1 MFSGRLKWPYP
12 PNRLS
17 HLLEEK
23 RARGAAVLD
32 LTESN
37 PTRAGLRYPAEAI
50 AAALHD
56 PSVSVYEPA
65 PRGLPEARAAI
76 ASSHARRSLLADP
89 DRIVLTAGSS
99 EAYSYLFKLLADPGD
114 VVLVPRPSYPLFDY
128 LAALEGLRVAGYPLH
143 YDERWSIDF
152 EALER
157 ACAGAGGPAPRAIVL
172 VNPNNPTGSGLR
184 ETERARLEEMA
195 ARAGAAIISDEVFL
209 DYLDPRSGAG
219 PGWRSGDRIV
229 SLLAAGAP
237 PPPGAARAGATPAGA
252 AAAGAASGRNGP
264 LKFVLGGLSKSCGL
278 PQMKL
283 GWIVVDGPDGLAG
296 EALER
301 LDLIGDTYLS
311 VGTPVQRAAARLL
324 EIGEPIRAAIQQR
337 LEENLAALRQAVGA
351 ASPCRVLRRDGGW
364 YAVMQVPA
372 VAPEEELILALLAE
386 DDVLVHPG
394 YFFDFPREAYLVLSL
409 LPDPGNFREA
419 LCRILARVERH

>member
-17 HLLEEK
+17 RILEEK

-37 PTRAGLRYPAEAI
+37 PTSAGLRYPAEAI

-56 PSVSVYEPA
+56 PAVSVYEPA

-76 ASSHARRSLLADP
+76 ASSHARRGLLADP

-143 YDERWSIDF
+143 YDDRWSIDF

-157 ACAGAGGPAPRAIVL
+157 ACAGAGDRAPRAIVL

-209 DYLDPRSGAG
+209 DYLDPRSAAG

-229 SLLAAGAP
+229 SLL
-237 PPPGAARAGATPAGA
+237 

-419 LCRILARVERH
+419 LCRILSRVERH